1 MDVPLRPPLAIDRVT
16 STRPDVFL
24 ILPVVALS
32 ALGALMIFSASA
44 PRLESLGAAPSETL
58 VRQLLFMAT
67 GFVVFAAVS
76 VANER
81 SVRAAAPYLYFAAL
95 LLLVAV
101 LTPVGDVRAGAQR
114 WIAVGTI
121 QIQPSEFAKPAMIVA
136 LAALLA
142 PAPDQVL
149 SWSRILRALA
159 LVGVPAIL
167 IVRQPDLGTMLVFG
181 IVAMIMLFVAG
192 ASIRQLAALLA
203 GGLVALFAAVRLGF
217 FAFEQYQLDR
227 LTAFLDQTSDIAS
240 VNYNLFQS
248 RVTIGSGGLFGKGLF
263 EGTQTNL
270 SFVPS
275 QTTDF
280 IFTAVGEQL
289 GFVGGALVIFLYALI
304 VWRLLLIA
312 ANANDRF
319 GRIMVSGVAALVG
332 IQAVVN
338 VGMTIGIMPVTGLPL
353 PFMSQGGSAYIAMA
367 LALGLAHAIWLSRS
381 PVPGERRL
389 L

>member
-1 MDVPLRPPLAIDRVT
+1 MDVPLRPPLALDRAPN
-16 STRPDVFL
+16 TRADVFL
-24 ILPVVALS
+24 ILPVIALS

-44 PRLESLGAAPSETL
+44 PRLESLGAAPSSAL
-58 VRQLLFMAT
+58 VRQLLFMAA
-67 GFVVFAAVS
+67 GFVVFVAAS

-81 SVRAAAPYLYFAAL
+81 SIRAAAPYLYFAAV

-101 LTPVGDVRAGAQR
+101 LTPMGDIRAGAQR
-114 WIAVGTI
+114 WIAIGSI
-121 QIQPSEFAKPAMIVA
+121 QIQPSEFAKPAIIVA

-142 PAPDQVL
+142 PVHDQHL
-149 SWSRILRALA
+149 TWGRILRALA
-159 LVGVPAIL
+159 LVSVPAVL

-181 IVAMIMLFVAG
+181 FVAMIMLFVAG
-192 ASIRQLAALLA
+192 ASMRQLGALFA
-203 GGLVALFAAVRLGF
+203 GGLAAVFAAVQLGF
-217 FAFEQYQLDR
+217 FEFQQYQLER
-227 LTAFLDQTSDIAS
+227 LTAFLDQTSGIDS

-289 GFVGGALVIFLYALI
+289 GFVGGALVIFLYAVI

-319 GRIMVSGVAALVG
+319 GRIMVSGVAALIGVH
-332 IQAVVN
+332 AVVN

>member
-1 MDVPLRPPLAIDRVT
+1 
-16 STRPDVFL
+16 VFL

-44 PRLESLGAAPSETL
+44 PRLESLGETPSSIL
-58 VRQLLFMAT
+58 VRQLLFMAA
-67 GFVVFAAVS
+67 GFVVFAAAS

-81 SVRAAAPYLYFAAL
+81 SIRAAAPYMYFAAV

-101 LTPVGDVRAGAQR
+101 LTPIGDIRAGAQR
-114 WIAVGTI
+114 WIAVGSI
-121 QIQPSEFAKPAMIVA
+121 QIQPSEFAKPAIIVA

-142 PAPDQVL
+142 PTQDQQL
-149 SWSRILRALA
+149 TWSRILRAVA
-159 LVGVPAIL
+159 LVSVPAIL

-181 IVAMIMLFVAG
+181 FVAMIMLFVAG
-192 ASIRQLAALLA
+192 ASMRQLGALFV
-203 GGLVALFAAVRLGF
+203 GGLMALFVAVRLGF
-217 FAFEQYQLDR
+217 FEFQQYQVER
-227 LTAFLDQTSDIAS
+227 LTAFLDQTSDIDS

-289 GFVGGALVIFLYALI
+289 GFIGGALVIFLYAVI

-319 GRIMVSGVAALVG
+319 GRIMVSGVAALIGVH
-332 IQAVVN
+332 AVVN

-353 PFMSQGGSAYIAMA
+353 PFMSQGGSAYVGMA
-367 LALGLAHAIWLSRS
+367 LALGLAHAVWLSRS

>member
-1 MDVPLRPPLAIDRVT
+1 
-16 STRPDVFL
+16 
-24 ILPVVALS
+24 
-32 ALGALMIFSASA
+32 MIFSASA
-44 PRLESLGAAPSETL
+44 PRLESLGETPSSTL
-58 VRQLLFMAT
+58 VRQLLFMAA
-67 GFVVFAAVS
+67 GFVVFVAAS
-76 VANER
+76 IANER
-81 SVRAAAPYLYFAAL
+81 SIHAAAPYFYFAAV

-101 LTPVGDVRAGAQR
+101 LTPIGDIRAGAQR
-114 WIAVGTI
+114 WIAVGSI
-121 QIQPSEFAKPAMIVA
+121 QIQPSEFAKPAIIVA
-136 LAALLA
+136 LAALLG
-142 PAPDQVL
+142 PAQDEHL
-149 SWSRILRALA
+149 TWSRILRALA
-159 LVGVPAIL
+159 LVGLPAIL

-181 IVAMIMLFVAG
+181 FVAMIMLFVAG
-192 ASIRQLAALLA
+192 ASMRQLAALFA
-203 GGLVALFAAVRLGF
+203 GGLVVLFAAVRLGL
-217 FAFEQYQLDR
+217 FEFQQYQLDR
-227 LTAFLDQTSDIAS
+227 LTAFLDQTSDIDS

-289 GFVGGALVIFLYALI
+289 GFIGGALVIFLYAVI

-319 GRIMVSGVAALVG
+319 GRIMVSGVAALIGVH
-332 IQAVVN
+332 AVVN

-353 PFMSQGGSAYIAMA
+353 PFMSQGGSAYVAMA

>member
-1 MDVPLRPPLAIDRVT
+1 MDVPLRPPLALDRAPN
-16 STRPDVFL
+16 TRADVFL

-32 ALGALMIFSASA
+32 ALGAIMIFSASA
-44 PRLESLGAAPSETL
+44 PRLESLGETPSSIL
-58 VRQLLFMAT
+58 VRQLLFIAA
-67 GFVVFAAVS
+67 GFVVFAAAS

-81 SVRAAAPYLYFAAL
+81 SIRAAAPYMYFAAV

-101 LTPVGDVRAGAQR
+101 LTPIGDIRAGAQR
-114 WIAVGTI
+114 WIALGSI
-121 QIQPSEFAKPAMIVA
+121 QIQPSEFAKPAIIVA

-142 PAPDQVL
+142 PVQDQQL
-149 SWSRILRALA
+149 TWSRILRALA
-159 LVGVPAIL
+159 LVSVPAIL

-181 IVAMIMLFVAG
+181 FVAMVMLFVAG
-192 ASIRQLAALLA
+192 ASMRQLGALFV
-203 GGLVALFAAVRLGF
+203 GGLVALFVAVRLGF
-217 FAFEQYQLDR
+217 FEFQQYQLDR
-227 LTAFLDQTSDIAS
+227 LTAFLDQTSDIDS

-289 GFVGGALVIFLYALI
+289 GFIGGALVIFLYAVI

-319 GRIMVSGVAALVG
+319 GRIMVSGVAALIGVH
-332 IQAVVN
+332 AVVN

-353 PFMSQGGSAYIAMA
+353 PFMSQGGSAYVAMA